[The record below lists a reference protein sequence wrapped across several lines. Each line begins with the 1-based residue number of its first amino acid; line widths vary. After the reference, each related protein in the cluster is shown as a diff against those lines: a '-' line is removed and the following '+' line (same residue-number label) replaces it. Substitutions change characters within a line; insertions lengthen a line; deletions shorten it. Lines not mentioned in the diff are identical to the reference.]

1 MAQANKQIIESAPGC
16 KCKQHHNVIFCG
28 LAMGIVM
35 FLMYIYFRLF
45 SAEDPP
51 FLYPR
56 QIFTEDFAHKSRLH
70 ILDFLFSYAMLCF
83 PRDWIILNPGQK
95 TLDHWIFGSGK
106 ILEQCH
112 ANKFFFLTCERRE
125 STGSGTQNLCQNANT
140 YFFSFTSFF

>member
-70 ILDFLFSYAMLCF
+70 ILDFLFSYATLPF
-83 PRDWIILNPGQK
+83 PRDWDHFK
-95 TLDHWIFGSGK
+95 SRSKKHWIIGFLAPGR
-106 ILEQCH
+106 ILSNVMQ
-112 ANKFFFLTCERRE
+112 T
-125 STGSGTQNLCQNANT
+125 SS
-140 YFFSFTSFF
+140 SFFNL